1 VGKQYQRRNAE
12 ASMPELTMPAEV
24 TVALAEIAGSAKEG
38 LLALAVG
45 AGLQVMGTLMEE
57 SVVALAGPKH
67 KHNPDRVAVRHGH
80 EQGSVT
86 LGGRRIP
93 VQRPRVRAADG
104 SGELP
109 VAAYELFSTTELL
122 GRLALERMLG
132 GLSTRRYRVGLE
144 PVGVQ
149 VEQAASGTSKSAVWR
164 RFVAMTP
171 PPWPNSGAPISTDWT
186 WWRC

>member
-1 VGKQYQRRNAE
+1 MSKQYQTTDVQ
-12 ASMPELTMPAEV
+12 ASMSSVLGLAVPEQV

-57 SVVALAGPKH
+57 SVTALAGPKG
-67 KHNPDRVAVRHGH
+67 KHNPERTAVRHGH

-86 LGGRRIP
+86 LGGRRVAVP
-93 VQRPRVRAADG
+93 RPRVRAADG

-109 VAAYELFSTTELL
+109 VAAYQLFSGTELL

-132 GLSTRRYRVGLE
+132 GLSTRRYGLGLE
-144 PVGVQ
+144 R
-149 VEQAASGTSKSAVWR
+149 SAPAWSR
-164 RFVAMTP
+164 P
-171 PPWPNSGAPISTDWT
+171 PPGPASRRSRAGLSP
-186 WWRC
+186 